1 MERKKQIILNDSEFK
16 KIEILYNT
24 KGLGEMDMITRLK
37 EEFPLYWRK
46 GVFLEMLLNKVIKE
60 KSAELLEFIIDI
72 ENFSN
77 YKDRGLNLMYNLLK
91 EDWHYSHEEIV
102 HSISDIGNLDSLPVL
117 REAVLIDPSLID
129 SFAMHNY
136 AIRAIFDIAGKDA
149 LPILL
154 GLRKEIDEDASPTLE
169 KIIKRCEALQ

>member
-24 KGLGEMDMITRLK
+24 KGLGDMDMITRLK

-102 HSISDIGNLDSLPVL
+102 HSISAVGNLDSLPAL
-117 REAVLIDPSLID
+117 RGAVLIDPPSLID

-136 AIRAIFDIAGKDA
+136 AIRVIFDIAGKDA
-149 LPILL
+149 LPN
-154 GLRKEIDEDASPTLE
+154 
-169 KIIKRCEALQ
+169 IIRFKKRDR